1 MLSKPITRVRGYR
14 VEGSV
19 IEVVIDVT
27 QEGVEDIFLLSTFS
41 EVAVC
46 AVVRAGH
53 LLDGGLVAIRNIGE
67 PNVVGEREGEKNAN
81 DDGECVE
88 HDGSF
93 QRGLIVLI
101 ISSVKFVLV
110 CVSLC

>member
-67 PNVVGEREGEKNAN
+67 PNVVGYCVGVKNSN
-81 DDGECVE
+81 DFGVCVE